1 MKEKLEILTYKHKI
15 TLITFLLFLV
25 IGVLSPLGGSDWSS
39 YVIGKQGLVKCFENI
54 NISDGRIISGFLVN
68 FFSYNKILFDIV
80 FALLMSSFVKICND
94 LMGTVKNK
102 HIYLYPLIGV
112 LLVSTYMFSFN
123 YVSISGAV
131 CYTFPTILF
140 FIYFY
145 NILRYEELSKRTL
158 IMLIIYSLLIMLS
171 SIHIAITFFIAN
183 LIYLILNSN
192 KKNRFYYFILLLLQ
206 FISLI
211 VSVHF
216 LDSILIYTE
225 ANQVLNN
232 IPYFIDT
239 VFSSNIVIMI
249 LGAIPIN
256 YLLGEKLKENRY
268 RRVVITLFD
277 LILFFSL
284 CYNFFNYSPVN
295 LNLVINK
302 YNGIFATE
310 NWYYILYFI
319 TYVILFCLS
328 INHFIKNKK
337 LKNILNILMI
347 SCTIIAIFVLV
358 SPIID
363 KGNMVFI
370 VFSLI
375 MILCLI
381 AKEIDIKVYSKLVV
395 LVLSLLI
402 VYYLSMFAIVK
413 YVDSTR
419 SNYIKEQIDAGE
431 TNIEVKANPIQLV
444 WRHNPSDMFLVKDFK
459 NYYEIPKEDT
469 IEVKYFGIFE
479 KIEKKV
485 KE

>member
-1 MKEKLEILTYKHKI
+1 M
-15 TLITFLLFLV
+15 
-25 IGVLSPLGGSDWSS
+25 
-39 YVIGKQGLVKCFENI
+39 C
-54 NISDGRIISGFLVN
+54 
-68 FFSYNKILFDIV
+68 
-80 FALLMSSFVKICND
+80 
-94 LMGTVKNK
+94 
-102 HIYLYPLIGV
+102 
-112 LLVSTYMFSFN
+112 
-123 YVSISGAV
+123 
-131 CYTFPTILF
+131 
-140 FIYFY
+140 
-145 NILRYEELSKRTL
+145 
-158 IMLIIYSLLIMLS
+158 
-171 SIHIAITFFIAN
+171 
-183 LIYLILNSN
+183 
-192 KKNRFYYFILLLLQ
+192 KK
-206 FISLI
+206 SLI

-319 TYVILFCLS
+319 TYVILFYLS

-402 VYYLSMFAIVK
+402 IYYLSMFAIVK

-431 TNIEVKANPIQLV
+431 TIIEVKVTNTG
-444 WRHNPSDMFLVKDFK
+444 SFK
-459 NYYEIPKEDT
+459 GN
-469 IEVKYFGIFE
+469 
-479 KIEKKV
+479 
-485 KE
+485 